1 MRSDNYR
8 KLVENLQS
16 GGVTRR
22 EFLRA
27 VGLFAGATAGGSI
40 LAACGAQPEPEA
52 DPTSA
57 SSDEGEETG
66 SSGGD
71 RIRLGLMT
79 TLSGTGSIHA
89 PPTINA
95 ATLAVEEINNAG
107 GLLGRQVDL
116 LIEDNHTDVD
126 IAVQKGLKLV
136 QEKEVDAFVDFG
148 FSNSRFAVAEEVALA
163 HKTVMLS
170 PIFYEGGICNRYF
183 FNISALPNQGID
195 PFVPW
200 LMEERGAETFYGVG
214 SAYAW
219 GIGSIDAVEA
229 AVSANGAEFLGREE
243 VPLGT
248 TDWSAVIQRL
258 EQDSPD
264 VAFVFVA
271 GNDLVTFLKQF
282 FDFGLHDQIQL
293 AFTYFQEEVTPT
305 ISEEYR
311 AGHLS
316 SNSWF
321 LSYDSPESEEFLE
334 GYYGVAG
341 EGTLVTN
348 FGEGTYDAVHM
359 WAKAVEE
366 AGTTET
372 EAVVDALEGLSF
384 NAPQG
389 EITIDPQTHHASVRC
404 LIGESTEDP
413 NVFNVLADLGIIEP
427 DPPEECVANDQA

>member
-1 MRSDNYR
+1 MTEHSREEAVDQLRGWLETGRISRRS
-8 KLVENLQS
+8 
-16 GGVTRR
+16 
-22 EFLRA
+22 FLKA
-27 VGLFAGATAGGSI
+27 ASLFVGASAASSI
-40 LAACGAQPEPEA
+40 LAACTPAPEEVTPDA
-52 DPTSA
+52 
-57 SSDEGEETG
+57 EEDT
-66 SSGGD
+66 SGGSEE

-79 TLSGTGSIHA
+79 TLSGIGSIHA

-107 GLLGRQVDL
+107 GLLGRQIDL

-136 QEKEVDAFVDFG
+136 QEKNVAAFVDFG

-200 LMEERGAETFYGVG
+200 LMEERGAETFYGIG

-229 AVSANGAEFLGREE
+229 AVAANNAEFVGREE
-243 VPLGT
+243 APLGT
-248 TDWSAVIQRL
+248 TDWSAIIQRL
-258 EQDSPD
+258 DSAAPD
-264 VAFVFVA
+264 VCFVFVA

-282 FDFGLHDQIQL
+282 FDFGLHDKVQL

-305 ISEEYR
+305 IAEEYR

-321 LSYDSPESEEFLE
+321 LSYESPESEEFLS
-334 GYYGVAG
+334 GYYRVAG

-348 FGEGTYDAVHM
+348 FGEGTYDAVHL
-359 WAKAVEE
+359 WAKAVEA
-366 AGTTET
+366 AGTLET
-372 EAVVDALEGLSF
+372 EAVVDALEGLTF
-384 NAPQG
+384 AAPQG
-389 EITIDPQTHHASVRC
+389 EIVIDPDTHHAAVRC
-404 LIGESTEDP
+404 LIAESTQDP
-413 NVFNVLADLGIIEP
+413 NVFNILADLGVIP
-427 DPPEECVANDQA
+427 PAPPEACDANSNA